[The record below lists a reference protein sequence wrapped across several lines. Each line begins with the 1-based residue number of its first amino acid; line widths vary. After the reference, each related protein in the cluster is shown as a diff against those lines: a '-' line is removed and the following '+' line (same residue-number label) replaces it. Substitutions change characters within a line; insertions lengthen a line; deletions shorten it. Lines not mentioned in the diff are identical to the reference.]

1 MAKLPFVVQPRLKPI
16 LERIGTEESGI
27 IEVERRGYLTGAEKT
42 FVQQIQ
48 QQDGGTLQLVAISR
62 RVSKDKKISLEKSY
76 GIIVSILTGEATGK
90 LAAEIESDYAEDI
103 QRAVNNIAASRT
115 KEDLIQAAC
124 LLIHRVDGDIE
135 MSEVVALHP
144 DLITALAGLYREEEA
159 KSIERLIQ
167 DQGEQDK
174 GSEVI
179 NVEEIEKKQETQE
192 VQ

>member
-16 LERIGTEESGI
+16 LERIGTEDSGV
-27 IEVERRGYLTGAEKT
+27 IEIERRGYLTGAEKT

-62 RVSKDKKISLEKSY
+62 RVAKEKKISLEKSY
-76 GIIVSILTGEATGK
+76 NTIVTILTGEASGK

-103 QRAVNNIAASRT
+103 QRAVNSIAASRT

-124 LLIHRVDGDIE
+124 LLIHRVDGNID

-144 DLITALAGLYREEEA
+144 DLIAALAELYKEEEM
-159 KSIERLIQ
+159 KSITRLMQ
-167 DQGEQDK
+167 DQGEQEDDPQ
-174 GSEVI
+174 EV
-179 NVEEIEKKQETQE
+179 NVEELEKKQETQE

>member
-16 LERIGTEESGI
+16 LERIGTEDSGV
-27 IEVERRGYLTGAEKT
+27 IEIERRGYLTGAEKT

-62 RVSKDKKISLEKSY
+62 RVAKEKKISLEKSY
-76 GIIVSILTGEATGK
+76 NTIVTILTGEASGK

-103 QRAVNNIAASRT
+103 QRAVNSIAASRT

-124 LLIHRVDGDIE
+124 LLIHRVDGNID

-144 DLITALAGLYREEEA
+144 DLITALAELYKEEEM
-159 KSIERLIQ
+159 KSITRLMQ
-167 DQGEQDK
+167 DQGEQEDD
-174 GSEVI
+174 SQEV
-179 NVEEIEKKQETQE
+179 NVEELEKKQETQE

>member
-144 DLITALAGLYREEEA
+144 DLITALAELYKEEEA
-159 KSIERLIQ
+159 KSIARLIQ
-167 DQGEQDK
+167 DQGEQDE
-174 GSEVI
+174 GSGVV